1 MGFRKKT
8 TREKDLEGV
17 NLMGLAPSRVADW
30 EEVGDRVVVIR
41 PAPVTEGLR
50 GLLDRFFHR
59 MSARRIRLDD
69 LGGFA
74 WKLFDGERTVAEVG
88 ELMRGEFGDRVEPVE
103 ERLGHLVWIMR
114 KEGFL
119 AYPGWDDVA

>member
-1 MGFRKKT
+1 MGFRKKKT
-8 TREKDLEGV
+8 QEKELAGV
-17 NLMGLAPSRVADW
+17 NLMGLTPRRVADW

-41 PAPVTEGLR
+41 PDPVSSGLR
-50 GLLDRFFHR
+50 GMMDRFFHR

-69 LGGFA
+69 LGSFA
-74 WKLFDGERTVAEVG
+74 WNRFDGETTVAEVG
-88 ELMRGEFGDRVEPVE
+88 ELMRDEFGERVEPVE

-119 AYPGWDDVA
+119 AYPGWDDVG